1 MDRFIKT
8 SIGALIMVNIAMF
21 VMFHLLVAL
30 CGDSAALWFGISV
43 PNLFPWIWTPL
54 TYMFSH
60 DSAWDLIF
68 GMLWL
73 YFFSRVFMEIG
84 TERQLL
90 FSYLLGGLGGAM
102 AYILAGLCGIM
113 SGSLLLGSSAA
124 ALGII
129 TCAAFRAPKMRLV
142 LLFFGAVEFRWIAS
156 VAVGLGM
163 LSFASGNIGGGI
175 AHVGGVIGG
184 VLSWII
190 IRRQSR
196 FRFVKPKTFKSSE
209 KSLDE
214 LLDKVK
220 RSGYSSLS
228 AEERRKL
235 LEFSKK
241 L

>member
-8 SIGALIMVNIAMF
+8 SIGFLLLTNAAMF
-21 VMFHLLVAL
+21 VVSHLVVAL
-30 CGDSAALWFGISV
+30 CGDSAALWFGITA
-43 PNLFPWIWTPL
+43 PNPFPWIWTPL
-54 TYMFSH
+54 TYMFTQN
-60 DSAWDLIF
+60 SAWDLIF

-84 TERQLL
+84 SDRQLL
-90 FSYLLGGLGGAM
+90 ISYFVGGIGGAVAYIMAGLGNV
-102 AYILAGLCGIM
+102 I

-124 ALGII
+124 ALGVI

-142 LLFFGAVEFRWIAS
+142 MMFFGAVEFRWIAA
-156 VAVGLGM
+156 VAIGLSL

-175 AHVGGVIGG
+175 AHIGGVIGG
-184 VLSWII
+184 ILSWMI

-196 FRFVKPKTFKSSE
+196 FRFVIPKKHKPSE
-209 KSLDE
+209 KSLDD

-220 RSGYSSLS
+220 RSGYSSLTT
-228 AEERRKL
+228 EERRKL